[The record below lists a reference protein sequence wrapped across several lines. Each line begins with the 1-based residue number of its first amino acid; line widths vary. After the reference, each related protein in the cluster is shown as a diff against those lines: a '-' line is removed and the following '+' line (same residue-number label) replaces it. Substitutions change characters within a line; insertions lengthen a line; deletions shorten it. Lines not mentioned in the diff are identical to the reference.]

1 MVLFLGELDDVVSR
15 GADARPVEWFFGD
28 SLLLIAIA
36 AALALYGFYISRG
49 GEPLLGRRIL
59 D

>member
-1 MVLFLGELDDVVSR
+1 MAIRVVFGE
-15 GADARPVEWFFGD
+15 
-28 SLLLIAIA
+28 SLVLIAIP

-49 GEPLLGRRIL
+49 GEPILGARLL

>member
-1 MVLFLGELDDVVSR
+1 MLTLDTSK
-15 GADARPVEWFFGD
+15 WFFAD
-28 SLLLIAIA
+28 SLLLMAIP

-49 GEPLLGRRIL
+49 GEPLLGSAVL

>member
-1 MVLFLGELDDVVSR
+1 VTFD
-15 GADARPVEWFFGD
+15 PTKWFFNE
-28 SLLLIAIA
+28 SLLLIAIP

-49 GEPLLGRRIL
+49 GEPLLGKAAL